1 MSKCEKCGSEI
12 DDGATVCPECGAER
26 SEPKTCDD
34 KKKTDGGVY
43 DKWRKANGFNAFLAR
58 AGKMIS
64 ASFALLAALFC
75 LVALL
80 PYMTL
85 IVMSSDPFIPLT
97 ITFLVLAAVWQTF
110 ADVYAQQS
118 MCSLAEKDAGFDLRA
133 LAAEQTSYAKGGNIA
148 DAEYIAGEKSS
159 YPSVM
164 LIAERVLFL
173 AGMIV
178 AVACLLPVV
187 GFVFAYLVNGTPADI
202 PDYLLSVLARLI
214 VGVVLTAGL
223 LIASK
228 AINGRRVKTVLD
240 RYSKEFGKILPI
252 KESKN

>member
-12 DDGATVCPECGAER
+12 DDGAIVCPECGAER

-75 LVALL
+75 LLALL
-80 PYMTL
+80 LYMTL

-110 ADVYAQQS
+110 TDVYAQQS
-118 MCSLAEKDAGFDLRA
+118 MCSLAEKDAEFDLRA
-133 LAAEQTSYAKGGNIA
+133 LSAEQTSYAKGGNIA
-148 DAEYIAGEKSS
+148 DAEYIAGEKNS

-178 AVACLLPVV
+178 AVACLLPVA